1 MFPGMGYGYGYGYGY
16 RIDPTMMLLI
26 PAILLTL
33 YAQYKVS
40 STTNRYFNVRC
51 DRGYTGEE
59 VARRILDSNGLYNVR
74 IEMVRGRLSDH
85 YDPRSN
91 VVRLS
96 EDVYSRTSI
105 TSISVAAHECGHAI
119 QHQNSYIPLTLR
131 SALVPVANFGSS
143 LSLPLIIIGF
153 SMGYVE
159 FLIDLGILLFGAA
172 VLFQIITLPVEFNA
186 SRRAVIKLGETGILM
201 NDELRL
207 SKKVLNAAALTY
219 VAAAAASILQLLRLI
234 LLFRG
239 GRNRD

>member
-16 RIDPTMMLLI
+16 RIDPTMILLI

-40 STTNRYFNVRC
+40 STTNRYFNVRS
-51 DRGYTGEE
+51 DRNLTGEE

-74 IEMVRGRLSDH
+74 VEMVRGRLSDH

-119 QHQNSYIPLTLR
+119 QHAHGYAPLNIR
-131 SALVPVANFGSS
+131 SSLVPVVNFASNMSWIFIMLGFVTRGV
-143 LSLPLIIIGF
+143 LLEVGIILF
-153 SMGYVE
+153 S
-159 FLIDLGILLFGAA
+159 AS
-172 VLFQIITLPVEFNA
+172 VLFQIVTLPVEFNA
-186 SRRAVIKLGETGILM
+186 SSR
-201 NDELRL
+201 
-207 SKKVLNAAALTY
+207 KVLQAAALTY
-219 VAAAAASILQLLRLI
+219 VAAAVTAILQLLRLVLI
-234 LLFRG
+234 A
-239 GRNRD
+239 NSRDD